1 MVFSGIVEEMGTV
14 VSMKK
19 VKEIT
24 LWDGSKGEGW
34 LLKVKANVVL
44 DGCSDGCSNGGLVG
58 LGGLRDRPMR
68 GWR

>member
-19 VKEIT
+19 MKEIT

-34 LLKVKANVVL
+34 LLKV
-44 DGCSDGCSNGGLVG
+44 
-58 LGGLRDRPMR
+58 RETIIR
-68 GWR
+68 

>member
-24 LWDGSKGEGW
+24 LWDGSKGPEWPIRSGISA
-34 LLKVKANVVL
+34 KVKIIYKQRLPISYVL
-44 DGCSDGCSNGGLVG
+44 PWVKSITGIDDF
-58 LGGLRDRPMR
+58 
-68 GWR
+68 